1 MSRRQLAGSWWVAVL
16 CALLGRGFLAG
27 VPQATEV
34 ALRLRP
40 LSEAEMRSL
49 EGTTLVDLD
58 PAPAERLIRQP
69 VYVDAT
75 PRFAHYLLPG
85 LGEDRILTMVFDRS
99 RTDAPLYDVVY
110 MDRDNDND
118 LAEEAPVRIASQK
131 SFEAHFEPV
140 LLTFSAGNEV
150 RRTMVRLRT
159 LNLGRG
165 GAPSAVFLCPAG
177 CLEGT
182 AELDGRECRVA
193 LVDVNVN
200 GLFDDVW
207 SRGAGGDRL
216 LLDVNGDGQ
225 YDLTG
230 SFPQTS
236 SDEARPFSRLWQVA
250 SRWWEAT
257 VAQDGS
263 SLALAPPRVE
273 MGDLRYHGPEV
284 RMLLSSKHSGW
295 LAVTLT
301 EGTSAFPADEYS
313 LYECRLEAKDAQGNT
328 WKAQAMTGEPYA
340 RFEVKPGEDNRFQ
353 FGPPFSASLK
363 ASPEG
368 PYRAGQTINF
378 QATFVGAEGKTYLL
392 TRNGQQTPAPKMVI
406 KDESGNELG
415 TYQFQYG

>member
-1 MSRRQLAGSWWVAVL
+1 
-16 CALLGRGFLAG
+16 
-27 VPQATEV
+27 
-34 ALRLRP
+34 
-40 LSEAEMRSL
+40 
-49 EGTTLVDLD
+49 
-58 PAPAERLIRQP
+58 
-69 VYVDAT
+69 
-75 PRFAHYLLPG
+75 
-85 LGEDRILTMVFDRS
+85 MVFDRS